1 MSEKGSVDPLVRPQA
16 VRLAASRIAAQAAAL
31 NRCPELPSGPR
42 AKGSREGRRAV
53 SLRDDEFHNHRE
65 PRQAMAS
72 ARTASDVRK
81 TAAVIQ
87 AALAAVSVG
96 LATLPAQAGE
106 LPTFR
111 HGLWEFTRTLD
122 MGGGEKTISARR
134 CTEPGEEMSR
144 QNAMLA
150 KAGCTVSPVSRQ
162 RSSGVQ
168 SPE

>member
-1 MSEKGSVDPLVRPQA
+1 
-16 VRLAASRIAAQAAAL
+16 
-31 NRCPELPSGPR
+31 
-42 AKGSREGRRAV
+42 
-53 SLRDDEFHNHRE
+53 
-65 PRQAMAS
+65 MAS

-81 TAAVIQ
+81 TATVIQ
-87 AALAAVSVG
+87 AALAAVSLQ
-96 LATLPAQAGE
+96 LASLPAQAGE

-122 MGGGEKTISARR
+122 MGGGEKTISSRR

-162 RSSGVQ
+162 GNAYSFVADCKGGGMGKVVSRSVITVESDASYTVEIESSGDVGPGTGKRREVLKAHRV
-168 SPE
+168 SDCP

>member
-1 MSEKGSVDPLVRPQA
+1 
-16 VRLAASRIAAQAAAL
+16 
-31 NRCPELPSGPR
+31 
-42 AKGSREGRRAV
+42 
-53 SLRDDEFHNHRE
+53 
-65 PRQAMAS
+65 MAS

-81 TAAVIQ
+81 TATVIQ
-87 AALAAVSVG
+87 AALAAVSLE
-96 LATLPAQAGE
+96 LAGLPAQAGE

-122 MGGGEKTISARR
+122 MGGGEKTISSRR

-162 RSSGVQ
+162 GNAYSFVADCKGGGMGKVVSRSVITVESDASYTVEIESSGDVGPGTGKRREVLKAHRV
-168 SPE
+168 SDCP